1 MLCLCCWPLNPLPAG
16 SDDAFTCGVTNLA
29 TTASSFLFDDG
40 RTFFSEDG
48 ALPPNARFGTVPD
61 TLDFS
66 ALGVEPITGKAD
78 VRRGVGCLDG
88 PSIVDE
94 FFDVDDA
101 AVVEVA

>member
-48 ALPPNARFGTVPD
+48 ALPPNARFRTVSD
-61 TLDFS
+61 TPELS
-66 ALGVEPITGKAD
+66 VWGVEPITGKAD
-78 VRRGVGCLDG
+78 ARRGVGCLDG

-101 AVVEVA
+101 AVEVA